1 MDGWQERRW
10 LRRHATLAPFGIFIA
25 TALLLY
31 IAEQGQ
37 WQGRE
42 SWKLA
47 ATLVD
52 FAAVLYAMCA
62 LLAERGVVTMFWAL
76 DKRREWREKMRA
88 EMKEELREQVRA
100 NVREEVRADVREE
113 VRADVREEAQAEI
126 SRQYQAWFERLS
138 REKGIPLEE
147 LLPRNE
153 DLE

>member
-1 MDGWQERRW
+1 MAQASCHPG
-10 LRRHATLAPFGIFIA
+10 AIGIFIA

-31 IAEQGQ
+31 FAEQGQ

-52 FAAVLYAMCA
+52 FAAVLYAMSA
-62 LLAERGVVTMFWAL
+62 LLVERGVVIMFWAL

-88 EMKEELREQVRA
+88 EMREELL
-100 NVREEVRADVREE
+100 EE
-113 VRADVREEAQAEI
+113 VRADVREEAQADVREEAQAEI
-126 SRQYQAWFERLS
+126 SRRYQAWFERLS
-138 REKGIPLEE
+138 REKSIPLEE
-147 LLPRNE
+147 LLPRKE